1 MTSEIT
7 RSRLRTVG
15 VWAGALIALALLYC
29 TNDYLQRTLARGE
42 TVSWARELPKYLL
55 LFGVWGV
62 LAPALVWLVRR
73 FPVERPRR
81 ARGLL
86 VHLAAAPVVVVTHSA
101 LFVATYFV
109 LQPPPPGTDL
119 WTIAAVQTAGGF
131 LLGATTYG
139 TIVIILHTIRYQR
152 ALREREVA
160 QSRLETQL
168 AQARLTA
175 LRAQLNPH
183 FLFNTLH
190 SVSALMARD
199 VPGARQMLTRL
210 SDLLRLALE
219 TGADQE
225 CTLREEMEFVGHY
238 IAIQEIRFR
247 DRLQVS
253 WDVAPD
259 ALEARVPRLLLQPLV
274 ENAIE
279 HALDPHEERTRVRIA
294 AARADGRLRL
304 VVEDDG
310 PGAGGAEVR
319 ERIGLG
325 NTRARLAGLYG
336 DAGTLQ
342 VRPSASGG
350 TAVEVGL
357 PFRAGE
363 GG

>member
-1 MTSEIT
+1 MNPDL
-7 RSRLRTVG
+7 RKRLRVIAAWTAGWTV
-15 VWAGALIALALLYC
+15 LALV
-29 TNDYLQRTLARGE
+29 TWISDYVQFRTVMGDRARLM
-42 TVSWARELPKYLL
+42 AAFPKYVI
-55 LFGVWGV
+55 LFGAWG
-62 LAPALVWLVRR
+62 AMSPAVVALVRR
-73 FPVERPRR
+73 FPVEAPRR
-81 ARGLL
+81 VRNLCIQLA
-86 VHLAAAPVVVVTHSA
+86 LAA
-101 LFVATYFV
+101 L
-109 LQPPPPGTDL
+109 
-119 WTIAAVQTAGGF
+119 AAVAQSVIYIAVTAAVRTLPPELTFGQAVGMQLRGSF
-131 LLGATTYG
+131 LLGVQTYAG
-139 TIVIILHTIRYQR
+139 LALLLHGLRYQR

-253 WDVAPD
+253 WEVGPD

-310 PGAGGAEVR
+310 PGAGGAAVR

-336 DAGTLQ
+336 DAGTLE

-350 TAVEVGL
+350 TAVEVAL
-357 PFRAGE
+357 PFRAGDA
-363 GG
+363 G